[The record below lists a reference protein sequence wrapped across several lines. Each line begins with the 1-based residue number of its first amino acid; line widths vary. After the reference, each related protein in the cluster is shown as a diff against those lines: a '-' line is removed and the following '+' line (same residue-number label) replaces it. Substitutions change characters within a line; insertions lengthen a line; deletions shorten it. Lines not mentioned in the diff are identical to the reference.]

1 MMSNYLLEI
10 GVEEIP
16 SDYVKNT
23 KRQLEDKFKK
33 LIEENKLTC
42 ESISVESTPRR
53 FAILLSNV
61 EADLT
66 EKTVSVKGPS
76 VKIAYDEGGEPKK
89 PLLGFLRGQGADIS
103 DVVIREFKGEDY
115 IYVEKKEKSKSVAEV
130 LRENVYELVKSIS
143 FPRSMR
149 WAGKSIRWARPIRWF
164 VSILDDEVLDFDA
177 EGIAVGRVTKGHR
190 SLGSNHIEIDE
201 IQNYEKLLKE
211 NYVILKY
218 KDRKDIIL
226 RGLNRLSSEVGG
238 EYMKDEDLLDEVI
251 NIVEYPTVLIGGID
265 KDYLEIPKE
274 VITTPMKDHQRYFPV
289 LDENKNLLPYFLV
302 VRNGDEE
309 FKENVVEGNKK
320 VLVARLEDAKFFYD
334 IDMKKPLEAYVDELE
349 NLAFFEGLGNMK
361 LKTERLMDLTERYRQ
376 ALAIGEDMAHPI
388 GRAAYLSKADLVTK
402 MVVEFTE
409 LQGTMGRIYA
419 SKSGEEERVATA
431 IEESYMPRS
440 SGSALPKTIT
450 GIILSIADKMDTI
463 VGLYAIE
470 KYVTGSQ
477 DPFGLRRACLGII
490 NIFLENTIDIDLR
503 KLVND
508 ALLVYTEKN
517 ELAFDYDTAMD
528 KVLDFFRDRLKNKLI
543 DDGVSYDTV
552 NSVINTS
559 DLNIIK
565 IAKKAKSIDS
575 FLEDNEDQISYFTRI
590 VNLSDYQVDTEVRED
605 LFENDLERSF
615 YEKITELGDFNPT
628 AEADFLAELNK
639 IKETSLVGNSY
650 LDNTMINVED
660 EEVKNNRIAMLNKL
674 ARRIEQ
680 ILDIKEIVR

>member
-177 EGIAVGRVTKGHR
+177 EEISVGRVTKGHR
-190 SLGSNHIEIDE
+190 TLGSNHIEIDKIE
-201 IQNYEKLLKE
+201 NYEKLLKE
-211 NYVILKY
+211 NFVILKY

-226 RGLNRLSSEVGG
+226 RGLNRLSREVGG
-238 EYMKDEDLLDEVI
+238 EYMKDEVLLDEVI

-265 KDYLEIPKE
+265 KKYLEIPKE

-334 IDMKKPLEAYVDELE
+334 IDMKKPLEAYVDDLE

-361 LKTERLMDLTERYRQ
+361 LKTERLTDLTERYRQ

-431 IEESYMPRS
+431 IEEAYMPRS

-450 GIILSIADKMDTI
+450 GIVLSIADKMDTI

-490 NIFLENTIDIDLR
+490 NIFLENSIDIDLR
-503 KLVND
+503 RLVND

-517 ELAFDYDTAMD
+517 ELSFDYDTAMD
-528 KVLDFFRDRLKNKLI
+528 KVLDFFKDRLKNKLI

-552 NSVINTS
+552 NSVINT
-559 DLNIIK
+559 DELNIIK
-565 IAKKAKSIDS
+565 IVKKAKSIDS
-575 FLEDNEDQISYFTRI
+575 FLEDNEDQVSYFTRI
-590 VNLSDYQVDTEVRED
+590 VNLSDYRVDTEVKED
-605 LFENDLERSF
+605 LFENYLERSF
-615 YEKITELGDFNPT
+615 YEKITELGDFSPS
-628 AEADFLAELNK
+628 AEADFLGELNK
-639 IKETSLVGNSY
+639 IKETSEIGNTY

>member
-149 WAGKSIRWARPIRWF
+149 WAGKSIRWARPIRRF
-164 VSILDDEVLDFDA
+164 VSLLDDEVLDFDA
-177 EGIAVGRVTKGHR
+177 EGISVGRVTKGHR
-190 SLGSNHIEIDE
+190 TLGSNHIEIDKIE
-201 IQNYEKLLKE
+201 NYEKLLKE
-211 NYVILKY
+211 NFVILKY

-238 EYMKDEDLLDEVI
+238 EYMKDEVLLDEVI

-265 KDYLEIPKE
+265 KKYLEIPKE

-334 IDMKKPLEAYVDELE
+334 IDMKKPLEAYVDDLE

-361 LKTERLMDLTERYRQ
+361 LKTERLTDLTERYRQ

-490 NIFLENTIDIDLR
+490 NIFLENSIDIDLR
-503 KLVND
+503 RLVND

-517 ELAFDYDTAMD
+517 ELSFDYDTAMD
-528 KVLDFFRDRLKNKLI
+528 KVLDFFKDRLKNKLI

-552 NSVINTS
+552 NSVINT
-559 DLNIIK
+559 DELNIIK
-565 IAKKAKSIDS
+565 IVKKAKSIDN
-575 FLEDNEDQISYFTRI
+575 FLEDNEDQVSYFTRI
-590 VNLSDYQVDTEVRED
+590 VNLSDYSVDVEVRED

-615 YEKITELGDFNPT
+615 YEKITELGDFSPS
-628 AEADFLAELNK
+628 AEADFLGELNK
-639 IKETSLVGNSY
+639 IKETSEIGNTY

>member
-1 MMSNYLLEI
+1 MSNYLLEI

-177 EGIAVGRVTKGHR
+177 EEISVGRVTKGHR
-190 SLGSNHIEIDE
+190 TLGSNHIEIDKIE
-201 IQNYEKLLKE
+201 NYEKLLKE
-211 NYVILKY
+211 NFVILKY

-238 EYMKDEDLLDEVI
+238 EYMKDEALLDEVI

-265 KDYLEIPKE
+265 KKYLEIPKE

-334 IDMKKPLEAYVDELE
+334 IDMKKPLEAYVDDLE

-361 LKTERLMDLTERYRQ
+361 LKTERLTDLTERYRQ

-431 IEESYMPRS
+431 IEEAYMPRS

-450 GIILSIADKMDTI
+450 GIVLSIADKMDTI

-490 NIFLENTIDIDLR
+490 NIFLENSIDIDLR
-503 KLVND
+503 RLVND

-517 ELAFDYDTAMD
+517 ELSFDYDTAMD
-528 KVLDFFRDRLKNKLI
+528 KVLDFFKDRLKNKLI

-552 NSVINTS
+552 NSVINT
-559 DLNIIK
+559 DELNIIK
-565 IAKKAKSIDS
+565 IVKKAKSIDS
-575 FLEDNEDQISYFTRI
+575 FLEDNEDQVSYFTRI
-590 VNLSDYQVDTEVRED
+590 VNLSDYRVDTEVKED

-615 YEKITELGDFNPT
+615 YEKITELGDFSPS
-628 AEADFLAELNK
+628 AEADFLGELNK
-639 IKETSLVGNSY
+639 IKETSEIGNTY

>member
-23 KRQLEDKFKK
+23 KRQLEDKFRK
-33 LIEENKLTC
+33 LIDENKLTC

-53 FAILLSNV
+53 FAILLKGI

-89 PLLGFLRGQGADIS
+89 PLLGFLKGQGADIS

-115 IYVEKKEKSKSVAEV
+115 IYIEKKEKSKSVPEV

-164 VSILDDEVLDFDA
+164 VSILDGEVLDFDA
-177 EGIAVGRVTKGHR
+177 EGITVGRVTKGHR
-190 SLGSNHIEIDE
+190 TLGSNHIEIDGIE
-201 IQNYEKLLKE
+201 NYEKLLKE

-238 EYMKDEDLLDEVI
+238 EYMKDEALLDEVI

-334 IDMKKPLEAYVDELE
+334 IDMKKPLEAYVEDLE
-349 NLAFFEGLGNMK
+349 NLSFFEGLGNMK

-490 NIFLENTIDIDLR
+490 NIFLENSIDIDLR

-543 DDGVSYDTV
+543 DDGISYDTV
-552 NSVINTS
+552 NSVINTR

-565 IAKKAKSIDS
+565 IAKKAKSIDR
-575 FLEDNEDQISYFTRI
+575 FLEDNEDQVSYFTRI

-615 YEKITELGDFNPT
+615 YEKITELGEFNPT

-650 LDNTMINVED
+650 LDNTMIKVED

>member
-53 FAILLSNV
+53 FAILLTGV

-89 PLLGFLRGQGADIS
+89 PLLGFLKGQGADIS

-115 IYVEKKEKSKSVAEV
+115 IYVEKKEKSKSVPEV

-190 SLGSNHIEIDE
+190 TLGSNHIEIDKIE
-201 IQNYEKLLKE
+201 NYEKLLKE

-238 EYMKDEDLLDEVI
+238 EYMKDEALLDEVI

-320 VLVARLEDAKFFYD
+320 VLVARLEDAKFFYE

-361 LKTERLMDLTERYRQ
+361 LKTERLTDLTERYRQ

-490 NIFLENTIDIDLR
+490 NIFLENSIDIDLR

-565 IAKKAKSIDS
+565 IVKKAKSIDR
-575 FLEDNEDQISYFTRI
+575 FLEDNEDQVSYFTRI

-615 YEKITELGDFNPT
+615 YEKITELGDFNPS
-628 AEADFLAELNK
+628 AEADFLAELNR
-639 IKETSLVGNSY
+639 IKETSEIGNTY

>member
-1 MMSNYLLEI
+1 MSNYLLEI

-76 VKIAYDEGGEPKK
+76 VRIAYDEGGEPKK

-177 EGIAVGRVTKGHR
+177 EGISVGRVTKGHR
-190 SLGSNHIEIDE
+190 TLGSNHVEIDKIE
-201 IQNYEKLLKE
+201 NYEKLLKE
-211 NYVILKY
+211 NFVILKY

-238 EYMKDEDLLDEVI
+238 EYMKDEALLDEVI

-265 KDYLEIPKE
+265 KKYLEIPKE

-334 IDMKKPLEAYVDELE
+334 IDMKKPLEAYVDDLE

-361 LKTERLMDLTERYRQ
+361 LKTERLTDLTERYRQ

-431 IEESYMPRS
+431 IEEAYMPRS

-490 NIFLENTIDIDLR
+490 NIFLENSIDIDLR

-552 NSVINTS
+552 NSVINT
-559 DLNIIK
+559 DELNIIK
-565 IAKKAKSIDS
+565 IVKKAKSIDN
-575 FLEDNEDQISYFTRI
+575 FLEDNEDQVSYFTRI
-590 VNLSDYQVDTEVRED
+590 VNLSDYSVDAEVRED

-615 YEKITELGDFNPT
+615 YEKITELGDFNPS
-628 AEADFLAELNK
+628 AEADFLGELNK
-639 IKETSLVGNSY
+639 IKETSVVGNSY

>member
-164 VSILDDEVLDFDA
+164 VSLLDDEVLDFDA
-177 EGIAVGRVTKGHR
+177 EGISVGRVTKGHR
-190 SLGSNHIEIDE
+190 TLGSNHIEIDKIE
-201 IQNYEKLLKE
+201 NYEKLLKE
-211 NYVILKY
+211 NFVILKY

-238 EYMKDEDLLDEVI
+238 EYMKDEVLLDEVI

-265 KDYLEIPKE
+265 KKYLEIPKE

-334 IDMKKPLEAYVDELE
+334 IDMKKPLEAYVDDLE

-431 IEESYMPRS
+431 IEEAYMPRS

-490 NIFLENTIDIDLR
+490 NIFLENSIDIDLR
-503 KLVND
+503 RLVND

-517 ELAFDYDTAMD
+517 ELSFDYDTAMD
-528 KVLDFFRDRLKNKLI
+528 KVLDFFKDRLKNKLI

-552 NSVINTS
+552 NSVINT
-559 DLNIIK
+559 DELNIIK
-565 IAKKAKSIDS
+565 IVKKAKSIDS
-575 FLEDNEDQISYFTRI
+575 FLEDNEDQVSYFTRI
-590 VNLSDYQVDTEVRED
+590 VNLSDYRVEAEVRED

-615 YEKITELGDFNPT
+615 YEKITELGDFSPS

-639 IKETSLVGNSY
+639 IKETSVVGNSY

-660 EEVKNNRIAMLNKL
+660 EEVKHNRIAMLNKL

>member
-1 MMSNYLLEI
+1 MSNYLLEI

-76 VKIAYDEGGEPKK
+76 VRIAYDEGGEPKK

-177 EGIAVGRVTKGHR
+177 EGISVGRVTKGHR
-190 SLGSNHIEIDE
+190 TLGSNHVEIDKIE
-201 IQNYEKLLKE
+201 NYEKLLKE
-211 NYVILKY
+211 NFVILKY

-238 EYMKDEDLLDEVI
+238 EYMKDEGLLDEVI

-265 KDYLEIPKE
+265 KKYLEIPKE

-334 IDMKKPLEAYVDELE
+334 IDMKKPLEAYVDDLE

-431 IEESYMPRS
+431 IEEAYMPRS

-490 NIFLENTIDIDLR
+490 NIFLENSIDIDLR

-552 NSVINTS
+552 NSVINT
-559 DLNIIK
+559 DELNIIK
-565 IAKKAKSIDS
+565 IVKKAKSIDN
-575 FLEDNEDQISYFTRI
+575 FLEDNEDQVSYFTRI
-590 VNLSDYQVDTEVRED
+590 VNLSDYSVDAEVRED

-615 YEKITELGDFNPT
+615 YEKITELGDFNPS
-628 AEADFLAELNK
+628 AEADFLGELNK
-639 IKETSLVGNSY
+639 IKETSVVGNSY

>member
-177 EGIAVGRVTKGHR
+177 EGISVGRVTKGHR
-190 SLGSNHIEIDE
+190 TLGSNHVEIDKIE
-201 IQNYEKLLKE
+201 NYEKLLKE
-211 NYVILKY
+211 NFVILKY

-238 EYMKDEDLLDEVI
+238 EYMKDEALLDEVI

-265 KDYLEIPKE
+265 KKYLEIPKE

-334 IDMKKPLEAYVDELE
+334 IDMKKPLEAYVDDLE

-431 IEESYMPRS
+431 IEEAYMPRS

-490 NIFLENTIDIDLR
+490 NIFLENSIDIDLR

-552 NSVINTS
+552 NSVINT
-559 DLNIIK
+559 DELNIIK
-565 IAKKAKSIDS
+565 IVKKAKSIDN
-575 FLEDNEDQISYFTRI
+575 FLEDNEDQVSYFTRI
-590 VNLSDYQVDTEVRED
+590 VNLSDYSVDAEVRED

-615 YEKITELGDFNPT
+615 YEKITELGDFNPS
-628 AEADFLAELNK
+628 AEADFLGELNK
-639 IKETSLVGNSY
+639 IKETSVVGNSY

>member
-1 MMSNYLLEI
+1 MSNYLLEI

-53 FAILLSNV
+53 FAILLTGV

-76 VKIAYDEGGEPKK
+76 VRIAYDEGGEPKK

-177 EGIAVGRVTKGHR
+177 EGISVGRVTKGHR
-190 SLGSNHIEIDE
+190 TLGSNHVEIDKIE
-201 IQNYEKLLKE
+201 NYEKLLKE
-211 NYVILKY
+211 NFVILKY

-238 EYMKDEDLLDEVI
+238 EYMKDEALLDEVI

-265 KDYLEIPKE
+265 KKYLEIPKE

-334 IDMKKPLEAYVDELE
+334 IDMKKPLEAYVDDLE

-361 LKTERLMDLTERYRQ
+361 LKTERLTDLTERYRQ

-431 IEESYMPRS
+431 IEEAYMPRS

-490 NIFLENTIDIDLR
+490 NIFLENSIDIDLR
-503 KLVND
+503 RLVND

-517 ELAFDYDTAMD
+517 ELSFDYDTAMD
-528 KVLDFFRDRLKNKLI
+528 KVLDFFKDRLKNKLI

-552 NSVINTS
+552 NSVINT
-559 DLNIIK
+559 DELNIIK
-565 IAKKAKSIDS
+565 IVKKAKSIDS
-575 FLEDNEDQISYFTRI
+575 FLEDNEDQVSYFTRI
-590 VNLSDYQVDTEVRED
+590 VNLSDYRVEAEVRED

-615 YEKITELGDFNPT
+615 YEKITELGDFSPS

-639 IKETSLVGNSY
+639 IKETSVVGNSY

-660 EEVKNNRIAMLNKL
+660 EEVKHNRIAMLNKL

>member
-1 MMSNYLLEI
+1 MSNYLLEI

-33 LIEENKLTC
+33 LIDENKLTC
-42 ESISVESTPRR
+42 ESISIESTPRR
-53 FAILLSNV
+53 FAILLNNL

-89 PLLGFLRGQGADIS
+89 PLLGFLKGQGADIS

-115 IYVEKKEKSKSVAEV
+115 IYVEKKEKSKSVSEV

-149 WAGKSIRWARPIRWF
+149 WAGKSIKWARPIRWF

-177 EGIAVGRVTKGHR
+177 EGISVGRVTKGHR
-190 SLGSNHIEIDE
+190 TLGSNHIEIDKIE
-201 IQNYEKLLKE
+201 NYENLLKE

-218 KDRKDIIL
+218 KDRKDIIQ

-238 EYMKDEDLLDEVI
+238 EYMKDEALLDEVI

-309 FKENVVEGNKK
+309 FNENVVEGNKK

-361 LKTERLMDLTERYRQ
+361 LKTERLTDLTERYRQ

-440 SGSALPKTIT
+440 SGSALPKNIT

-490 NIFLENTIDIDLR
+490 NIFLENSIDIDLR

-552 NSVINTS
+552 NSVINT
-559 DLNIIK
+559 DELNIIK
-565 IAKKAKSIDS
+565 IVKKAKSIDS
-575 FLEDNEDQISYFTRI
+575 FLEDNEDQVSYFTRI
-590 VNLSDYQVDTEVRED
+590 VNLSDYRVDAEVRED

-615 YEKITELGDFNPT
+615 YEKITELGDFSPS
-628 AEADFLAELNK
+628 AEANFLEELNR
-639 IKETSLVGNSY
+639 IKETSEIGNTY

-660 EEVKNNRIAMLNKL
+660 EEVKNNRIAMQNKL